1 MDTLIEKTLD
11 IDMGTDRKRSLFS
24 ELLTMVMDEEERSY
38 IASMVNTLTN
48 LIEMLIISFFSAM
61 TESYLVKFFSDNR

>member
-1 MDTLIEKTLD
+1 MDTLIETTLD

-61 TESYLVKFFSDNR
+61 TESYSVTFFSDNR

>member
-11 IDMGTDRKRSLFS
+11 IDMETDRKRSLFS

-38 IASMVNTLTN
+38 IASMVNTLNN

-61 TESYLVKFFSDNR
+61 TESYLVTFFRDNR

>member
-1 MDTLIEKTLD
+1 MDTLIETTLD

-61 TESYLVKFFSDNR
+61 AESYLVTFFSDNR

>member
-61 TESYLVKFFSDNR
+61 TESYSVTFFSDNR

>member
-24 ELLTMVMDEEERSY
+24 ELFTMVMDEEERSY

-61 TESYLVKFFSDNR
+61 TESYSVTFFSDNR